1 MELDESRVTAFWEWF
16 RRIADELGED
26 LRNEAIHDEIDR
38 RLEGLGDVQ
47 WELGPGEREP
57 YFLAISPDGDPDLL
71 PLTRQI
77 VALAPPIDGWE
88 FLPARPA
95 RGPVDEFTMEGTRGQ
110 EITVRTGRWR
120 YTLLRYPDGML
131 HVVLEQGAIEGADEG
146 ERYAAASLFLCF
158 ALGEEQL
165 LLRIAK
171 IEPVESMDEDDAR
184 SSHNVDGLRDHLD
197 SLGG

>member
-1 MELDESRVTAFWEWF
+1 
-16 RRIADELGED
+16 
-26 LRNEAIHDEIDR
+26 
-38 RLEGLGDVQ
+38 
-47 WELGPGEREP
+47 
-57 YFLAISPDGDPDLL
+57 
-71 PLTRQI
+71 
-77 VALAPPIDGWE
+77 
-88 FLPARPA
+88 
-95 RGPVDEFTMEGTRGQ
+95 MEGTRGQ